1 MRILKNKK
9 GEFYID
15 DTPMTFTSKKA
26 WDAFVAELDNPVSS
40 NPNHARVLAECQRKA
55 KEMNSDYAF

>member
-15 DTPMTFTSKKA
+15 DTPMTFTRKGWK
-26 WDAFVAELDNPVSS
+26 AFVEELDNPVSK
-40 NPNHARVLAECQRKA
+40 NPNHARVLAKCQEEARKR
-55 KEMNSDYAF
+55 NFYS